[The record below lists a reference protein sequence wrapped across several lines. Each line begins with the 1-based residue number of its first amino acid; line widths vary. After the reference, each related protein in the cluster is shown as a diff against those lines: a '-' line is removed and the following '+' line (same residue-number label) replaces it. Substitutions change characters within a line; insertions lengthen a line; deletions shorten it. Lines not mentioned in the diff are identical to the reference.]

1 MKEAYRRVGV
11 AQYYFTVSNIIQNNT
26 RISYQILEKSTT
38 QDNQILWNCGYSFEW
53 NHFIGRLQA
62 MVDESSMVIP
72 FCDLMLVTKMLET
85 WVFTNMLK
93 LSTTHFFL
101 CIETKSIG
109 RKYMWRMAKKYFNI
123 GYQTP
128 LSVFSRS
135 QIVIMTT
142 IESGNWPVIQE
153 NVISISLEDFSYRS
167 MTYKIREYLYV
178 LVE

>member
-109 RKYMWRMAKKYFNI
+109 RKYMLRLAKKIFQHRLPN
-123 GYQTP
+123 TP
-128 LSVFSRS
+128 
-135 QIVIMTT
+135 
-142 IESGNWPVIQE
+142 
-153 NVISISLEDFSYRS
+153 ISIFSVSNCNYDNDWIGKLTCYTRKCNIHKS
-167 MTYKIREYLYV
+167 GGFFISINDV
-178 LVE
+178 